1 MLLKNSTEFR
11 FKRQTKSLLLS
22 GSTLAQNEMCRK
34 VATLEMNTGRAAD
47 DDTGKGIYLSEM
59 KFGRGKVIVH

>member
-1 MLLKNSTEFR
+1 
-11 FKRQTKSLLLS
+11 
-22 GSTLAQNEMCRK
+22 MCRK